1 MPSWE
6 SKLVT
11 SYLAAHQSRLLPKE
25 LLLAVSSSVIS
36 FFVFF
41 LNVGILTNQQ
51 CDLAVKFK
59 HCAVYCLAL
68 RSSWNFIN
76 SVSFYSLLFQ
86 GFTYCL
92 SGMKFVP
99 LVKEFICL
107 TEWAYLRKVRT
118 W

>member
-1 MPSWE
+1 MPSRE

-41 LNVGILTNQQ
+41 FFRNVGILTKQQ

-86 GFTYCL
+86 SFTYCL

-99 LVKEFICL
+99 LVK
-107 TEWAYLRKVRT
+107 
-118 W
+118 